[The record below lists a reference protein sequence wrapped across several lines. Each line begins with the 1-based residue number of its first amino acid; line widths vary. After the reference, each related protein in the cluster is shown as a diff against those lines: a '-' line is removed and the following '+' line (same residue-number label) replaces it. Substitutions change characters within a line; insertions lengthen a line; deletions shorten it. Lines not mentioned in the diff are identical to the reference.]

1 MSGSKLAISLK
12 QLKLRVVEPA
22 VNWKRASK
30 LATKF
35 EIQGTYDDDDSGE
48 SIIESDEENKIKQM
62 AARATL
68 KRR

>member
-1 MSGSKLAISLK
+1 M
-12 QLKLRVVEPA
+12 LRVVNEPA

-35 EIQGTYDDDDSGE
+35 VIQGTYDEDDSGE

>member
-1 MSGSKLAISLK
+1 MMIA
-12 QLKLRVVEPA
+12 LRVVEPA